1 MSSYKYLSLVLLV
14 SQSAFGM
21 DAQNNGL
28 IGNPK
33 SAKERRGQNTQKR
46 AQLHQKVQAQ
56 AERLA
61 DLEQELFDDQES
73 LRHLQERCIQLCNAQ
88 QQLRQDHNALA
99 LSHQHL
105 GNKTALTVQ
114 RVREIER
121 QETALKYSCV
131 CKAAR
136 KGHLPS
142 LMILHQN
149 GKTLEKEDKKHYR
162 PLQLAALMGH
172 TDVVRYLLD
181 SGANVQE
188 QGSRGKTPVYL
199 STRFD
204 HPAARETTQLLLD
217 RGASLNQENEKGRY
231 NTALGRFL
239 ARGTIGHGNIVINNS
254 SVVLAVRG
262 LAKVPSQLKGNCLF
276 NRPNQAMV
284 DQLLQQEPGIIHCSR
299 VICEALASQ
308 DPAWIGTLLARGF
321 AVDAALLL
329 AYCLT
334 KNYNCAVMLAPF
346 AQNNEVVAYYNV
358 RVIDAVKRRDFK
370 NIIALLGEGAPFGPE
385 IFKTIFYGNDD
396 LTGVRT
402 GFDQHLFG
410 LLFDILGLQCGYLT
424 QEKSKWEHPQF
435 RLLDFAGKELKEY
448 FEQQRCSQNVIKLY
462 ENYKK
467 RYKP

>member
-1 MSSYKYLSLVLLV
+1 
-14 SQSAFGM
+14 M
-21 DAQNNGL
+21 DVPNTGPVT
-28 IGNPK
+28 NPK
-33 SAKERRGQNTQKR
+33 SVNGKSGRNTQKW
-46 AQLHQKVQAQ
+46 LSLDNKVQAQ
-56 AERLA
+56 AKQLE
-61 DLEQELFDDQES
+61 DLEQELSDDQEC
-73 LRHLQERCIQLCNAQ
+73 LQQLVQSFAQLSSSQ

-99 LSHQHL
+99 VSHQNL
-105 GNKTALTVQ
+105 GNESALTVQ
-114 RVREIER
+114 RVREIEH
-121 QETALKYSCV
+121 QANAFKYSSV

-149 GKTLEKEDKKHYR
+149 GKSLEKEDKKHYR

-172 TDVVRYLLD
+172 TDIVRYLLD
-181 SGANVQE
+181 SGVVNIHE

-217 RGASLNQENEKGRY
+217 RGANLNQENVKGRY
-231 NTALGRFL
+231 NTALARFL
-239 ARGTIGHGNIVINNS
+239 ARGRIGHGNIVLTNS
-254 SVVLAVRG
+254 SVVTAVKG
-262 LAKVPSQLKGNCLF
+262 LAKVPLNLKENCPF

-284 DQLLQQEPGIIHCSR
+284 DQLLLQEPGITAYPR
-299 VICEALASQ
+299 VICEALASK

-321 AVDAALLL
+321 AVDANLLI
-329 AYCLT
+329 AYCTT

-346 AQNNEVVAYYNV
+346 AQNNEVVTQYNAS
-358 RVIDAVKRRDFK
+358 VINAVKKRDFK
-370 NIIALLGEGAPFGPE
+370 NIIALLGDGAPFGPE

-410 LLFDILGLQCGYLT
+410 LLFDVLGLQCGYLT
-424 QEKSKWEHPQF
+424 HEKAKWANPQY
-435 RLLDFAGKELKEY
+435 RLLSCAGKELKEY
-448 FEQQRCSQNVIKLY
+448 LEQQRCSQTVIKLY

-467 RYKP
+467 RYKPY